1 MRENGIAVNPINS
14 RIFIANGENFE
25 KSLNTIRKRDSSGQM
40 PLEQDTLSYGNSEDT
55 FVNYNGERV
64 SLKRLIILLFGNN
77 TLRTIKYAYANMSQL
92 IFERG
97 YSVDEAVH
105 KVSKIVNAS
114 NRKREIVS
122 IFPGNEEMVYEI
134 FKDYYIDD
142 DLSFEESLE
151 KTKDDVFN
159 PSN

>member
-1 MRENGIAVNPINS
+1 
-14 RIFIANGENFE
+14 
-25 KSLNTIRKRDSSGQM
+25 
-40 PLEQDTLSYGNSEDT
+40 
-55 FVNYNGERV
+55 V